1 MPLKHNKRT
10 IPSLTQH
17 LLWCYCFLNLL
28 PNFAAAD
35 EFDTLQFNASVNKTW
50 DNNLFRLSNNEVSD
64 QITTYTAGIK
74 VDKKYSQQRFLANI
88 NYIDYKYQKSD
99 FLDFDT
105 VNYDA
110 AWQWTLTPALTGTLS
125 SVRTKTLNGFADF
138 RALIQNIRTEERNQ
152 FRAEYSPH
160 KVWSLIAGFTDT
172 YAENSQTFNA
182 VAGYDATAF
191 DYGARYTFASGTNM
205 TLLGHKRNGNFQ
217 RDIISGALLDNG
229 FSEDEFEFDIVF
241 KATGKSNL
249 STKLAYLSRKY
260 DNFSVRDYDS
270 WLGFIKYDLFL
281 TGKLRVNS
289 ELSRQIGAFETSYST
304 YSVTDALILNM
315 SYFFSEKL
323 ILGVN
328 GRYAQRDFK
337 QPVLANLP
345 SRTDDERS
353 LGASMTWQPLKSI
366 GLILSSTKSSRN
378 ASNGYNQFDFNDV
391 TTSVTLD
398 LKI

>member
-10 IPSLTQH
+10 IPSLAQH

-50 DNNLFRLSNNEVSD
+50 DNNLFRLSNNEISD
-64 QITTYTAGIK
+64 QITTYTAG
-74 VDKKYSQQRFLANI
+74 VRFDKKYSQQRFLANI

-125 SVRTKTLNGFADF
+125 SARTKTLNGFADF
-138 RALIQNIRTEERNQ
+138 RALIQNIRTEEKNQ

-172 YAENSQTFNA
+172 NVENSQTFNA

-217 RDIISGALLDNG
+217 RDLIPGALLDNG
-229 FSEDEFEFDIVF
+229 FSEDEFEFDVVF

-249 STKLAYLSRKY
+249 TTKLAYLSREY
-260 DNFSVRDYDS
+260 DNFSARDYDA
-270 WLGFIKYDLFL
+270 WLGYIRYDILL
-281 TGKLRVNS
+281 TGKLKATAD
-289 ELSRQIGAFETSYST
+289 LSRTVGAFETGYST
-304 YSVTDALILNM
+304 YSEADAFAGSLN
-315 SYFFSEKL
+315 YYYSEKL
-323 ILGVN
+323 IFAIN
-328 GRYAQRDFK
+328 GRVAQRDFK
-337 QPVLANLP
+337 QPVFANQP
-345 SRTDDERS
+345 GRVDDERNVGGS
-353 LGASMTWQPLKSI
+353 ITWQPI
-366 GLILSSTKSSRN
+366 RNVGLILNCTKSSRN
-378 ASNGYNQFDFNDV
+378 STSAYNSFDYDDV